1 METEEALAALQ
12 RQIQKVRDDMKQSHE
27 MLLAKIISQQG
38 FGDLYNPAEQRLNQ
52 LLKGLPKLEADVA
65 RLKVNQISVEEVVH
79 EARTLYQQW
88 PKLDND
94 RKRVIVETVFE
105 RIEIKDGSNGGTKI
119 SVTYSALP
127 SSEELCNNQQR
138 MAPVMC

>member
-1 METEEALAALQ
+1 M
-12 RQIQKVRDDMKQSHE
+12 
-27 MLLAKIISQQG
+27 
-38 FGDLYNPAEQRLNQ
+38 
-52 LLKGLPKLEADVA
+52 A

-119 SVTYSALP
+119 SVT
-127 SSEELCNNQQR
+127 
-138 MAPVMC
+138 